1 MLINKT
7 VVRLSN
13 RSAGLKDRVEN
24 GILAV
29 WPLTLSVYSMVQS
42 HAEFR
47 LQRDVVVA
55 SKFRR

>member
-1 MLINKT
+1 MALDKT
-7 VVRLSN
+7 VIRLSKG
-13 RSAGLKDRVEN
+13 SVGLKDRVEN

-55 SKFRR
+55 SKVRR